1 MSETDNNQPSLPLDA
16 EALRKR
22 ISTREQRRE
31 RLVNSAG
38 LMATEDPASILYQH
52 SVFCQTCLP
61 YRNPGDQVREW
72 EQANGAV
79 RLEVTAGKAMHPTS
93 GEFVKLGLPYGPKP
107 RLILAY
113 LNSEAVRQQ
122 SPEIDVDRSLTS
134 FVKRLHLD
142 TGGRTVVSIKDQLAR
157 LSASSIRLGMVRDG
171 HALTINTQIV
181 TAFDIWF
188 PKDDRQRVLWP
199 SMVKLSGDYFDSLMK
214 HAIPLDDRALASL
227 SGNAMALDI
236 YCWLAQRL
244 WRVEWGQRVFIPWSQ
259 LKAQFGWHY
268 GRMDHFKAIFRSTLK
283 QVHSQYAG
291 ARLELD
297 GRGMTLWHS
306 PSPIKGR
313 TPAIIEHRGKK
324 PVD

>member
-1 MSETDNNQPSLPLDA
+1 MNETDDQSSLPLDA
-16 EALRKR
+16 DALRKR
-22 ISTREQRRE
+22 ISTREKRLK
-31 RLVNSAG
+31 RLVDSSWAIG
-38 LMATEDPASILYQH
+38 AEDPESILYQH
-52 SVFCQTCLP
+52 SVFCQTSLP
-61 YRNPGDQVREW
+61 YRNPGDDVRVW
-72 EQANGAV
+72 ERVNGKAH
-79 RLEVTAGKAMHPTS
+79 LQILAGAAMHP
-93 GEFVKLGLPYGPKP
+93 EREVFVDVGLPYGPKP

-122 SPEIDVDRSLTS
+122 SPDIDVDRSLTS

-142 TGGRTVVSIKDQLAR
+142 TGGRTVVSIKEQLAR

-188 PKDDRQRVLWP
+188 PKDDRQRVMWP
-199 SMVKLSGDYFDSLMK
+199 STVRLSHEYFESLMK
-214 HAIPLDDRALASL
+214 HAIPLDDRALAAL

-244 WRVEWGQRVFIPWSQ
+244 WRIEWGQRVFIPWSQ

-268 GRMDHFKAIFRSTLK
+268 GRMDKFKAVFRQTLR

-291 ARLELD
+291 ARLDLD

-306 PSPIKGR
+306 PSPVKGR
-313 TPAIIEHRGKK
+313 TPAMIEHRSKK
-324 PVD
+324 